1 MNPEERIARAAYL
14 TRVVR
19 HPKKH
24 LATFGESKLDFYVVT
39 EPTYVELWPDQE
51 AESVIRQGTVTASRP
66 SLVTPHYMLNLEGFS
81 KDAYRYLDAMAHR
94 YGPNSPGILYQ
105 YKSEPRKMEIVSG
118 AVFDVANRVARDL
131 DTQDEDNAVV
141 ITGVDDLWDV
151 SLFKFIYD
159 YTSSSTVSNAREMG
173 AMGLLQSVP
182 DLGVPVG
189 VVQRID
195 ELFQQVKQG
204 LDPGVLHRELVRW
217 GLFKVYEAR
226 FFSLIGNQQ
235 TS

>member
-1 MNPEERIARAAYL
+1 M
-14 TRVVR
+14 
-19 HPKKH
+19 
-24 LATFGESKLDFYVVT
+24 VT
-39 EPTYVELWPDQE
+39 EPTYGELLPEQE
-51 AESVIRQGTVTASRP
+51 AESVIRQGTVTSNRP

-81 KDAYRYLDAMAHR
+81 EDAYRYLEAMAHR

-105 YKSEPRKMEIVSG
+105 YKSESRKMDIVSG

-131 DTQDEDNAVV
+131 DAHDDDNAVV

-159 YTSSSTVSNAREMG
+159 YTSSSAVSNSREME
-173 AMGLLQSVP
+173 AMELLQSVP
-182 DLGVPVG
+182 DLDVPVG
-189 VVQRID
+189 VVKRID
-195 ELFQQVKQG
+195 ELFQQVQQG

-226 FFSLIGNQQ
+226 FFSLLDN
-235 TS
+235 